1 MTLPT
6 EISVATMEDWKE
18 FLSSN
23 EILKADESN
32 DPYSWT
38 IYYKMEE
45 GQIQS
50 LSDSSS
56 NDPFVTFRDGFTQ
69 LDDLSLWWNVSLFL
83 KIRRFFRNTAG
94 LSPFREPKLW

>member
-1 MTLPT
+1 
-6 EISVATMEDWKE
+6 MEDWKE

-45 GQIQS
+45 GQIQN
-50 LSDSSS
+50 LSNTSS
-56 NDPFVTFRDGFTQ
+56 NDSVVTFRDGFTQ
-69 LDDLSLWWNVSLFL
+69 EDDLSLWRNVSQFFEDSTIFSQYCWAFSFQGAQALVNL
-83 KIRRFFRNTAG
+83 KN
-94 LSPFREPKLW
+94 P